1 MTASVRLDQVALDEF
16 FSEFTKH
23 YEAKQYTE
31 AYPYGIVLF
40 DQGRRDKDF
49 LHHLA
54 SVAVFTNK
62 RTPLLKRLRSWVQ
75 QENADAIAHELIAGL
90 VHHLG
95 NEQENREHALLY
107 AKKNPIHKL
116 EYEIAKLHVVVLK
129 TAASGV
135 YNFNARQHSFN
146 IPEGHNNLN
155 GLFAPFINQ
164 YSVWVDDIGAAQEAI
179 STLEQVDVIY
189 NAITDPDRCEQA
201 LYNALALCEAFPDV
215 AVVNHPKAVLA
226 TTRDN
231 NYRRFHRSRHII
243 YPKNIKLESV
253 TSNCYAHIADAIT
266 NHKLTF
272 PIIVRLSGY
281 QGGKNMHLIEA
292 IDSHDFADFDAVVA
306 QGAKD
311 IYLIEYI
318 DVSFTD
324 KRLPD
329 TKLYPKF
336 RAFLAGG
343 KLYPA
348 HLFIASDDFNV
359 HRRNSN
365 PLMKRYDW
373 LLDMEKTYCSNPEKI
388 IPKKLWSALE
398 KMLKKMDLDYVGV
411 DFAISHKEGQ
421 PGVVIFETNAAM
433 RNGMK
438 DQTNFMHVRKAWE
451 KVTRRM
457 HHVLCE
463 RAQVPAWKFYLPVE

>member
-1 MTASVRLDQVALDEF
+1 MEPKLVSALKFAFEQLVS
-16 FSEFTKH
+16 SEH
-23 YEAKQYTE
+23 YRHAFELGLYLLSQNELNENDLKQLMIC
-31 AYPYGIVLF
+31 AM
-40 DQGRRDKDF
+40 RSNNR
-49 LHHLA
+49 
-54 SVAVFTNK
+54 
-62 RTPLLKRLRSWVQ
+62 KRLLTTLQNKEKKSSLGLL
-75 QENADAIAHELIAGL
+75 EIGL
-90 VHHLG
+90 VASLFYQLKDTKG
-95 NEQENREHALLY
+95 CIDYALKYSREKIITIDRRGDKLKVLALQTY
-107 AKKNPIHKL
+107 
-116 EYEIAKLHVVVLK
+116 
-129 TAASGV
+129 ASGAF
-135 YNFNARQHSFN
+135 NFNPRSKGFHM
-146 IPEGHNNLN
+146 PEGHNNLMT
-155 GLFAPFINQ
+155 LFERDIKKI
-164 YSVWVDDIGAAQEAI
+164 VLRVDDIERALDKI
-179 STLEQVDVIY
+179 KREQIHFDVIY
-189 NAITDPDRCEQA
+189 NSITDPDRCAQA
-201 LYNALALCEAFPDV
+201 LHNALILCEAFPNV
-215 AVVNHPKAVLA
+215 AVINHPKAVLA

-281 QGGKNMHLIEA
+281 QGGKNMHLIDA

-343 KLYPA
+343 KLYPI
-348 HLFIASDDFNV
+348 HLFTAANDFNV
-359 HRRNSN
+359 HLANSES
-365 PLMKRYDW
+365 LMQANSW
-373 LLDMEKTYCSNPEKI
+373 LVEKEKDFCKNPEGVIGKEYW
-388 IPKKLWSALE
+388 KALE
-398 KMLKKMDLDYVGV
+398 KLLRQSGLDYVGI
-411 DFAISHKEGQ
+411 DFAVSDEQSRK
-421 PGVVIFETNAAM
+421 GVVVFEVNAAM
-433 RNGMK
+433 RNWMK
-438 DQTNFMHVRKAWE
+438 SDRAPMHVRKAWE

-463 RAQVPAWKFYLPVE
+463 RAQVPAWKFHLPVE